1 MNYPGSI
8 VLPDLSLGL
17 DDGAILYQE
26 LDKIHTPFKPQQ
38 MRDDWSNSLVVEHEF
53 SDEYTFFFVAANNE
67 QEYDHT
73 QSLNGYASTRNYR
86 MGPIRANVFG
96 MEGTFNSDV
105 AADASL
111 SNYKENQF
119 EFRVE

>member
-1 MNYPGSI
+1 
-8 VLPDLSLGL
+8 
-17 DDGAILYQE
+17 
-26 LDKIHTPFKPQQ
+26 
-38 MRDDWSNSLVVEHEF
+38 
-53 SDEYTFFFVAANNE
+53 
-67 QEYDHT
+67 
-73 QSLNGYASTRNYR
+73 

-119 EFRVE
+119 EFRVQSILTDLSMVQVVYIILISMVN